1 LKDGEEVVGKGVLHL
16 RSDDDDASADIEPAD
31 LVDGQQ
37 HASCANSRA
46 RSVFGYVAF
55 NRAILASLVCSRHVL
70 AGSSERRE
78 GESGDTPTQQAQVA
92 GFVPEM

>member
-1 LKDGEEVVGKGVLHL
+1 MKNGEEVVGKGVLHL

-46 RSVFGYVAF
+46 RIVFGYVAF
-55 NRAILASLVCSRHVL
+55 IVRSLL
-70 AGSSERRE
+70 PSSAVDTFWPGHPSGDRE
-78 GESGDTPTQQAQVA
+78 EDGDTPTQQAQVA